1 MAQSLVSGVSG
12 HKEAQRMTDMAEKF
26 EKIQKVIIFLRMD
39 EFRNYFFYP
48 PVVGPYSQA
57 ADVLTSAGWPGYKVC
72 FGGPLILPG
81 FEASL
86 EEVCGNI

>member
-12 HKEAQRMTDMAEKF
+12 HKEAQRMTDIAEKF
-26 EKIQKVIIFLRMD
+26 EKIQKVIFFLRMD

-57 ADVLTSAGWPGYKVC
+57 ADVLTSAGRSGQKVC
-72 FGGPLILPG
+72 CGGQLILPG

>member
-26 EKIQKVIIFLRMD
+26 EKIQNVIIFLRMD
-39 EFRNYFFYP
+39 EFRNYFLYP
-48 PVVGPYSQA
+48 SVVGLLLT
-57 ADVLTSAGWPGYKVC
+57 ADVLTSAGRSGQKVC
-72 FGGPLILPG
+72 CGGQLILPG

>member
-26 EKIQKVIIFLRMD
+26 EKIQNVIIFLRMD
-39 EFRNYFFYP
+39 EFRNYFLYP
-48 PVVGPYSQA
+48 SVVGLLLT

-72 FGGPLILPG
+72 CGGPLILPG

>member
-57 ADVLTSAGWPGYKVC
+57 ADVLTSAGRVVRTKG
-72 FGGPLILPG
+72 LLRLPG